1 MEGEI
6 MFETIFEINR
16 DSAKTVKEWKKKTG
30 KKLIGVMPE
39 YFPSE
44 IITALGG
51 YPVHY
56 RGTHT
61 AISKADAYLQSF
73 SCTTTRTIL
82 EQALNGE
89 MDEIDAF
96 VFTTM
101 CDNQQNLAEV
111 FKRLF
116 PSKPVIIFLIPFT
129 NSISIRQ
136 QHLKE
141 QLDIAISK
149 LEQVTGN
156 RLTQE
161 ALKKAISVHEHYNM
175 LINKLY
181 EIRRYNPKA
190 ISSYEFYSTLKA
202 GSFLPVE
209 EFVHILEP
217 IVSTLEKKEAQAVEH
232 KVIISGIT
240 PEPLELTRVFDE
252 LEMYIVDDDMTSGAR
267 RYSKGI
273 LKGIEAVDIDNF
285 VFGGSPC
292 STLFNPLK
300 DRRIYLAE
308 KAKNNKAGVVL
319 WQIKFCEP
327 EAFERPDL
335 ITYLKQQGIQVTSF
349 EVELQMSSF
358 EGIKTRLQA
367 FKEIM

>member
-1 MEGEI
+1 
-6 MFETIFEINR
+6 MFEEFYEVNR
-16 DSAKTVKEWKKKTG
+16 NIANQIKQLKRKTG
-30 KKLIGVMPE
+30 KKIIGVMPE

-44 IITALGG
+44 VITALDA
-51 YPVHY
+51 YPVYY

-61 AISKADAYLQSF
+61 PISKADTYLQSF

-89 MDEIDAF
+89 MDDVDAF

-101 CDNQQNLAEV
+101 CDNQQNLAEA

-129 NSISIRQ
+129 SSIPIRQ

-141 QLDIAISK
+141 QLDSAIGK
-149 LEQVTGN
+149 LEEVTGN
-156 RLTQE
+156 RFTMD
-161 ALKKAISVHEHYNM
+161 AFKKAISMHERYNS
-175 LINKLY
+175 IVNKLY
-181 EIRRYNPKA
+181 EIRRNNPVA
-190 ISSYEFYSTLKA
+190 LSSYEFYNVLKA
-202 GSFLPVE
+202 GSVLPVE
-209 EFVHILEP
+209 DFIKMLEP
-217 IVSTLEKKEAQAVEH
+217 VLSQLEKKAVQPVEH
-232 KVIISGIT
+232 RVIISGIT
-240 PEPLELTRVFDE
+240 PEPIDLLKVFDE
-252 LEMYIVDDDMTSGAR
+252 LEMYIVDDDMTNGTR
-267 RYSKGI
+267 HYSKGV
-273 LKGIEAVDIDNF
+273 LKGIEPVDIDNF

-292 STLFNPLK
+292 STLFNPAK
-300 DRRIYLAE
+300 DRREYLAE
-308 KAKNNKAGVVL
+308 KAKANKAGVVL

-335 ITYLKQQGIQVTSF
+335 MNYLKQQGIQVTSF

>member
-1 MEGEI
+1 
-6 MFETIFEINR
+6 MFEKFFEVNI
-16 DSAKTVKEWKKKTG
+16 DSVNKIKQIKEKTG
-30 KKLIGVMPE
+30 KKVIGVMPE

-44 IITALGG
+44 IITALGA
-51 YPVHY
+51 YPVHF

-61 AISKADAYLQSF
+61 SISKADVYLQSF

-89 MDEIDAF
+89 MDDVDAF

-111 FKRLF
+111 FKRVF

-129 NSISIRQ
+129 SSIPIRQ

-141 QLDIAISK
+141 QLDKAIK
-149 LEQVTGN
+149 ELEMITGN
-156 RLTQE
+156 KFTLD
-161 ALKKAISVHEHYNM
+161 AFKKAILKHEQYNS
-175 LINKLY
+175 IITKLY
-181 EIRRYNPKA
+181 EIRRNNPKTL
-190 ISSYEFYSTLKA
+190 SSYAFYSLLKA
-202 GSFLPVE
+202 GSILPIE
-209 EFVHILEP
+209 DFVNMAEPLVYQLEQ
-217 IVSTLEKKEAQAVEH
+217 KETQPVEH

-240 PEPLELTRVFDE
+240 PEPLDLLKVFDE
-252 LEMYIVDDDMTSGAR
+252 LEIYIVDDDMTNGTR
-267 RYSKGI
+267 RYSKGV
-273 LKGIEAVDIDNF
+273 LKGIEPVDIDNF
-285 VFGGSPC
+285 IFGGSPC
-292 STLFNPLK
+292 STLFNPSKNRSL
-300 DRRIYLAE
+300 YLAE
-308 KAKNNKAGVVL
+308 KAKTNNAGVVL

-335 ITYLKQQGIQVTSF
+335 TNYLKQQGIHVTSF

-358 EGIKTRLQA
+358 EGIKTRLQT